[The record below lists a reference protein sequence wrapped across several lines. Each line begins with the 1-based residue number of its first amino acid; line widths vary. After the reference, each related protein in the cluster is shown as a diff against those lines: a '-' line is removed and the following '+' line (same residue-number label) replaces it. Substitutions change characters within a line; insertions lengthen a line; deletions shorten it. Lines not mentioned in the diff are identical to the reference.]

1 MSDPTEMPRDLLAVC
16 TSCGCA
22 RTALDRLHAGHY
34 QDGDREF
41 LPLTLC
47 TEVVAGA
54 LGLSIWGLYDLARR
68 GEAPIEP
75 LRLGRRLRWRTA
87 DLLAL
92 LGVLR

>member
-1 MSDPTEMPRDLLAVC
+1 M
-16 TSCGCA
+16 
-22 RTALDRLHAGHY
+22 
-34 QDGDREF
+34 
-41 LPLTLC
+41 TLC
-47 TEVVAGA
+47 TGDVAGA
-54 LGLSIWGLYDLARR
+54 LGLSIWGLYDMARR